1 MCLVAIFWLLVIRC
15 HLSLAHLYPMWIL
28 VLIDKLPCIKC
39 RYRPQHWIMIIFNF
53 SRSGQNTSSESTPR
67 HLALLNTSAGA
78 HRRHHGA
85 GARSSGGSGG
95 QLARSQ
101 ETFHQSPVHLAE
113 PNRIETQI
121 IVKNTNRR
129 EPIVKV

>member
-1 MCLVAIFWLLVIRC
+1 MTWNWSGPELDNNNNI
-15 HLSLAHLYPMWIL
+15 
-28 VLIDKLPCIKC
+28 
-39 RYRPQHWIMIIFNF
+39 F

-67 HLALLNTSAGA
+67 HLALFNTSAGA
-78 HRRHHGA
+78 HRRHHGT

-95 QLARSQ
+95 HLARSQ

-113 PNRIETQI
+113 PTRIETKV